1 MSSKFAHGSKQHAGL
16 GEKPARRLATSR
28 HLVEQYSLEPL
39 WPKRYKTFSQAVLAQ
54 TLARSAAFSKR

>member
-16 GEKPARRLATSR
+16 GEKPARRR

-39 WPKRYKTFSQAVLAQ
+39 RPKRYKTFSQAVLAQ